1 MRASADERPGQ
12 TAVRR
17 ALKSGRAARAASA
30 SSPRRYSSIERLP
43 STSAALGQIT
53 PPAPQRFTNS
63 ASFTSVGTSNL
74 ASAVHGVTSNGNGPR
89 SGRSAAT
96 PPATANATIPQVRN
110 RIVFSKFISFSPF
123 SRRYYTTNSW
133 FVGRGSWFAVRGSSA
148 QSFTMNVVPTPGR
161 DVQVTLPP

>member
-1 MRASADERPGQ
+1 MRASADDRPGQ

-53 PPAPQRFTNS
+53 PPAPHRFTNA
-63 ASFTSVGTSNL
+63 ASFTSVGTSSW

-89 SGRSAAT
+89 S
-96 PPATANATIPQVRN
+96 
-110 RIVFSKFISFSPF
+110 
-123 SRRYYTTNSW
+123 
-133 FVGRGSWFAVRGSSA
+133 
-148 QSFTMNVVPTPGR
+148 
-161 DVQVTLPP
+161 